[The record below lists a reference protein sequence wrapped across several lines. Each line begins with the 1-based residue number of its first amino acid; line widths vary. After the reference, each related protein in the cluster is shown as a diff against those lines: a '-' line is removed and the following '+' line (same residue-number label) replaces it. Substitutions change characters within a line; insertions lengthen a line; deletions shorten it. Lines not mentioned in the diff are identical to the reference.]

1 MTFDDTLSAVI
12 EPLYASVL
20 APERLVDFSRVLAEA
35 TDSSITAIM
44 AHDVMLGRAAPSLA
58 HGIDN
63 DWLAECIGR
72 CDLHQDP
79 WMQRA
84 TPQLATGV
92 VLDSHD
98 MLPLSQMRHTR
109 AYVEHYQMLGVAQQ
123 VVSVARFDGIDSV
136 TLSIC
141 HGDPRRRFGHEAMD
155 LLRGLTPH
163 WVNAYALQRRLGWLE
178 QRATT
183 LESAIELAPMAMFLL
198 DAQQQVVRSNA
209 AAERLLASSD
219 LLYLDGDRP
228 SARFNGA
235 PLQRVL
241 GEACQGMPS
250 SRANMLSG
258 NSANLRDAAGRVVLV
273 ASARPLP
280 PGTGRERA
288 IMFVQPVQAATP
300 DDLKQLLRQLFP
312 LTESEAALVVTLH
325 RHTDLAKAADS
336 LGIAT
341 ATAQTRLKVVFDKTG
356 ERSQPALM
364 RLTSAVAMML
374 RPAGDETRTMS

>member
-1 MTFDDTLSAVI
+1 MTFDDTLSAVL

-20 APERLVDFSRVLAEA
+20 APERLGDFSRALADA

-44 AHDVMLGRAAPSLA
+44 AHDVVVGRAAPSLA
-58 HGIDN
+58 HGIDH
-63 DWLAECIGR
+63 DWLMQRVAQ
-72 CDLHQDP
+72 CDLHKDP

-84 TPQLATGV
+84 TPLLETGRV
-92 VLDSHD
+92 IDSHD
-98 MLPLSQMRHTR
+98 MLPLSQMRHSQ
-109 AYVEHYQMLGVAQQ
+109 AYSEHYQVIGVAQQ
-123 VVSVARFDGIDSV
+123 VVSVGHFDGVSSV

-141 HGDPRRRFGHEAMD
+141 HGDPRRRFGREAID
-155 LLRGLTPH
+155 LLHRLTPH
-163 WVNAYALQRRLGWLE
+163 WVNAYALQRRLGWFE
-178 QRATT
+178 QRSAT
-183 LESAIELAPMAMFLL
+183 LDAAIEAAPMAMFLL

-209 AAERLLASSD
+209 AAEQLLASSD
-219 LLYLDGDRP
+219 LLHLDGGRP
-228 SARFNGA
+228 TARFNGG

-241 GEACQGMPS
+241 GESCQGMSPI
-250 SRANMLSG
+250 RATTPSG

-273 ASARPLP
+273 ASVRPLP
-280 PGTGRERA
+280 QGAGHERA
-288 IMFVQPVQAATP
+288 IMFVQPVQASTP

-374 RPAGDETRTMS
+374 RPAGGSRTMS